1 MKGTVCIWNNHLSA
15 ALMITVMLVSVV
27 CDSKPACV
35 YLLPPFQKLD
45 PEDTLLV
52 IVDGRPQKNKEGNAI
67 RVKDM
72 GETICRNRIHLK
84 GYTFSRVL
92 FRVREWTRCLLEN
105 ILVVM
110 TVIRKSRN
118 GMNMQLRMDWN

>member
-52 IVDGRPQKNKEGNAI
+52 MVDGRPQKNREGNAI
-67 RVKDM
+67 RVKNM
-72 GETICRNRIHLK
+72 GETICCNRIHLK
-84 GYTFSRVL
+84 RYTSSRV
-92 FRVREWTRCLLEN
+92 FSGFGN
-105 ILVVM
+105 GLVVCWK
-110 TVIRKSRN
+110 TC
-118 GMNMQLRMDWN
+118 